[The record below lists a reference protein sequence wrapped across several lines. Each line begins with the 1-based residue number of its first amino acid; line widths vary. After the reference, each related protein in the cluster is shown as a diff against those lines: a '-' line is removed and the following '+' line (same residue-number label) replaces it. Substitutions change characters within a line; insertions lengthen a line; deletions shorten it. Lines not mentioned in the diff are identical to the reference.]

1 MAASRLLN
9 PFASLASFAV
19 ERLFGAEIQRRAAL
33 AVRALDDAHDRQYA
47 ARNSKYASDRDR
59 YSYNREELL
68 TQCLDAWR
76 DNPLARRIV
85 ELTSDYVV
93 GGGIGIEAKDKA
105 AHDFLD
111 EWWNH
116 RLNHMAVR
124 CFEWCDELTR
134 SGEIFPV
141 ISTDASG
148 MSYVR
153 AIPALDIQAIES
165 APNDIEQERSF
176 IQRPMEAGADPIIW
190 RAYDEQTDAPVETPG
205 SGPSFPPVMLHY
217 AINRPVG
224 AQRGESDLAPL
235 LKWLMRYSA
244 WLEDRVRLNRFRQ
257 VFLYW
262 VHRVFGNEAE
272 RLRRQADLNANPPNP
287 GSILVTDDEEKWE
300 VLQPRLDAFEAKE
313 DGLAVK
319 KMIASGAGI
328 PMHFLA
334 EPESATRTTAEASG
348 GPTFRHY
355 GRRQEFF
362 LFMIA
367 DIARIVLRRRSFVD
381 RRVDPDTVLR
391 LKGTD
396 ISVRDNAML
405 AEAASKV
412 VSAFAGLRDRG
423 LITEEAGNDHTIYV
437 HLTDADGRPAPGV
450 IVRHGWPTIEKPDE
464 TIQGKTNSLGEINWA
479 MWDDSIINEKHPRG
493 PYWIKVVGNP
503 STALRSPANLAG
515 RAAQGGQ
522 TPREGSVEGDTV
534 DGMGLP
540 ALRHVNYRLF
550 FRWTPDAAEPPDA
563 GEDPAE
569 PPPSP
574 EPDFWS
580 KARAMGRDLPPI
592 KFALMTYAGQ
602 SFRVTRTGDRGIV
615 AVGVEQPG
623 AIFLMAAA
631 EVIKS

>member
-1 MAASRLLN
+1 MPTILSRFSQFLTRNFPLNISASPRPRVELAA
-9 PFASLASFAV
+9 
-19 ERLFGAEIQRRAAL
+19 
-33 AVRALDDAHDRQYA
+33 RALDDAHDYMLSSPSREVGGRA
-47 ARNSKYASDRDR
+47 ERSRSTEGDRDR

-134 SGEIFPV
+134 SGEVFPV

-148 MSYVR
+148 MSYLR

-176 IQRPMEAGADPIIW
+176 TQRPLEAGADPIIW
-190 RAYDEQTDAPVETPG
+190 PAYDEQTDAPIEKPG
-205 SGPSFPPVMLHY
+205 SGLSFPPAMLHY

-381 RRVDPDTVLR
+381 RRVDPDTALQV
-391 LKGTD
+391 KGTD
-396 ISVRDNAML
+396 ISVRDNVML

-423 LITEEAGNDHTIYV
+423 LITEEELLRVAYRF
-437 HLTDADGRPAPGV
+437 A
-450 IVRHGWPTIEKPDE
+450 
-464 TIQGKTNSLGEINWA
+464 GEIV
-479 MWDDSIINEKHPRG
+479 D
-493 PYWIKVVGNP
+493 V
-503 STALRSPANLAG
+503 PAILAAARRDAAG
-515 RAAQGGQ
+515 GTSRAA
-522 TPREGSVEGDTV
+522 V
-534 DGMGLP
+534 P
-540 ALRHVNYRLF
+540 ASLN
-550 FRWTPDAAEPPDA
+550 
-563 GEDPAE
+563 
-569 PPPSP
+569 
-574 EPDFWS
+574 
-580 KARAMGRDLPPI
+580 GRD
-592 KFALMTYAGQ
+592 K
-602 SFRVTRTGDRGIV
+602 
-615 AVGVEQPG
+615 
-623 AIFLMAAA
+623 
-631 EVIKS
+631 